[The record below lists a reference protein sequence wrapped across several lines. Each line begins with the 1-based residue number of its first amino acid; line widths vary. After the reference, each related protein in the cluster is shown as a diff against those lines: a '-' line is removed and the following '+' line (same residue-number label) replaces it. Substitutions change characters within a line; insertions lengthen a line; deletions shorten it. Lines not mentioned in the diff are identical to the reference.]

1 MACAYGCGR
10 GEGGFRGATAWEW
23 EGRGGLSGSG
33 SARGGGSGG
42 ESREGKAVMDW
53 GSVLK
58 EREEVTVREMEER
71 RPIVGWNGLV

>member
-1 MACAYGCGR
+1 
-10 GEGGFRGATAWEW
+10 
-23 EGRGGLSGSG
+23 
-33 SARGGGSGG
+33 
-42 ESREGKAVMDW
+42 MDL